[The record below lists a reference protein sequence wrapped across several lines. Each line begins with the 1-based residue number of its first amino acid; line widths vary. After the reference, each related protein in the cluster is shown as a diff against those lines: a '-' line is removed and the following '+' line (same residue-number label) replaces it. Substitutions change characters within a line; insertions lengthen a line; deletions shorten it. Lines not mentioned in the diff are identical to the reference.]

1 MLQKKKGRS
10 PALVVLLCM
19 AAVAMLATAANGEQ
33 ARTTRQGS
41 PPQLTSG
48 DQSDW
53 SSHNVDLY
61 NSRYSPLDQINT
73 STVEHLTQKW
83 MFSVG
88 SDDNIGQVT
97 PLVVGGVMYLHAP
110 AMLFALNAATGES
123 IWTLELDTAHPS
135 PVRGPAYA
143 DGKIYM
149 YNGST
154 LVAVDRETGE
164 LVDSFGDGGVLPIVG
179 AALQSKYPDTY
190 PPTLDPYTIGYRIT
204 TPPAYHDNTLYV
216 GAALSEGHIPGGL
229 VIATDATTGA
239 IKWVFNT
246 IPQRPQDDGWDIA
259 QDSWGTGAKA
269 GGGIW
274 TQPAIDVEL
283 GMVYVNSGNPSP
295 DYDGSARH
303 GMNLFTNS
311 TIALDMETGEMAWY
325 YQTVHHD
332 LWDWDNVTGP
342 VLFDVT
348 REGETIKGV
357 SGLLLS
363 SVRTKPRFNPS
374 YERRRC
380 AFVASWLSAAGASTG
395 QGSAQRS
402 AGGGV
407 ALTRAERGG
416 IRRLGCRS
424 PSTLILRGGTASDC
438 RRIFGPS
445 REHARL
451 RATMVNARGDAN
463 RWYGP
468 VWPAPVVGVSPRR
481 SDRCAILSRG
491 SPPGEITVQWSPR
504 GYAAMRVS
512 ATKGRSSRHTRHTIR
527 ASRLAIAAVAM
538 FAPRRAAIARAQVRN
553 GVVF

>member
-1 MLQKKKGRS
+1 MCTMCEQLCPDARS
-10 PALVVLLCM
+10 RGGVRVCKCLRIG
-19 AAVAMLATAANGEQ
+19 TE
-33 ARTTRQGS
+33 R
-41 PPQLTSG
+41 
-48 DQSDW
+48 
-53 SSHNVDLY
+53 NVDLGVTHEFC
-61 NSRYSPLDQINT
+61 RYLGGYP
-73 STVEHLTQKW
+73 E
-83 MFSVG
+83 
-88 SDDNIGQVT
+88 
-97 PLVVGGVMYLHAP
+97 VV
-110 AMLFALNAATGES
+110 
-123 IWTLELDTAHPS
+123 
-135 PVRGPAYA
+135 R
-143 DGKIYM
+143 
-149 YNGST
+149 
-154 LVAVDRETGE
+154 
-164 LVDSFGDGGVLPIVG
+164 
-179 AALQSKYPDTY
+179 
-190 PPTLDPYTIGYRIT
+190 
-204 TPPAYHDNTLYV
+204 
-216 GAALSEGHIPGGL
+216 PG
-229 VIATDATTGA
+229 
-239 IKWVFNT
+239 
-246 IPQRPQDDGWDIA
+246 
-259 QDSWGTGAKA
+259 
-269 GGGIW
+269 
-274 TQPAIDVEL
+274 
-283 GMVYVNSGNPSP
+283 
-295 DYDGSARH
+295 
-303 GMNLFTNS
+303 
-311 TIALDMETGEMAWY
+311 
-325 YQTVHHD
+325 
-332 LWDWDNVTGP
+332 
-342 VLFDVT
+342 
-348 REGETIKGV
+348 GV

>member
-1 MLQKKKGRS
+1 MRF
-10 PALVVLLCM
+10 
-19 AAVAMLATAANGEQ
+19 AVAAWLAPVALGIAPTAGYAQNPHP
-33 ARTTRQGS
+33 RF
-41 PPQLTSG
+41 
-48 DQSDW
+48 
-53 SSHNVDLY
+53 DLA
-61 NSRYSPLDQINT
+61 
-73 STVEHLTQKW
+73 
-83 MFSVG
+83 
-88 SDDNIGQVT
+88 
-97 PLVVGGVMYLHAP
+97 GGVTWLDTTEIVKAP
-110 AMLFALNAATGES
+110 AA
-123 IWTLELDTAHPS
+123 
-135 PVRGPAYA
+135 
-143 DGKIYM
+143 
-149 YNGST
+149 
-154 LVAVDRETGE
+154 
-164 LVDSFGDGGVLPIVG
+164 
-179 AALQSKYPDTY
+179 
-190 PPTLDPYTIGYRIT
+190 
-204 TPPAYHDNTLYV
+204 
-216 GAALSEGHIPGGL
+216 
-229 VIATDATTGA
+229 
-239 IKWVFNT
+239 
-246 IPQRPQDDGWDIA
+246 GWA
-259 QDSWGTGAKA
+259 
-269 GGGIW
+269 
-274 TQPAIDVEL
+274 
-283 GMVYVNSGNPSP
+283 
-295 DYDGSARH
+295 
-303 GMNLFTNS
+303 
-311 TIALDMETGEMAWY
+311 
-325 YQTVHHD
+325 
-332 LWDWDNVTGP
+332 
-342 VLFDVT
+342 
-348 REGETIKGV
+348 V

>member
-1 MLQKKKGRS
+1 MCRLPHS
-10 PALVVLLCM
+10 TPLLFRPGKR
-19 AAVAMLATAANGEQ
+19 AVAWHSQYQREASRTRRSDRPIQDFVAAPTHVHRRGF
-33 ARTTRQGS
+33 
-41 PPQLTSG
+41 L
-48 DQSDW
+48 
-53 SSHNVDLY
+53 L
-61 NSRYSPLDQINT
+61 
-73 STVEHLTQKW
+73 ST
-83 MFSVG
+83 
-88 SDDNIGQVT
+88 
-97 PLVVGGVMYLHAP
+97 
-110 AMLFALNAATGES
+110 
-123 IWTLELDTAHPS
+123 
-135 PVRGPAYA
+135 
-143 DGKIYM
+143 
-149 YNGST
+149 
-154 LVAVDRETGE
+154 
-164 LVDSFGDGGVLPIVG
+164 
-179 AALQSKYPDTY
+179 
-190 PPTLDPYTIGYRIT
+190 
-204 TPPAYHDNTLYV
+204 
-216 GAALSEGHIPGGL
+216 
-229 VIATDATTGA
+229 
-239 IKWVFNT
+239 
-246 IPQRPQDDGWDIA
+246 
-259 QDSWGTGAKA
+259 
-269 GGGIW
+269 
-274 TQPAIDVEL
+274 
-283 GMVYVNSGNPSP
+283 
-295 DYDGSARH
+295 
-303 GMNLFTNS
+303 
-311 TIALDMETGEMAWY
+311 
-325 YQTVHHD
+325 
-332 LWDWDNVTGP
+332 
-342 VLFDVT
+342 
-348 REGETIKGV
+348 GV

>member
-1 MLQKKKGRS
+1 MRH
-10 PALVVLLCM
+10 LL
-19 AAVAMLATAANGEQ
+19 
-33 ARTTRQGS
+33 
-41 PPQLTSG
+41 
-48 DQSDW
+48 
-53 SSHNVDLY
+53 
-61 NSRYSPLDQINT
+61 
-73 STVEHLTQKW
+73 
-83 MFSVG
+83 
-88 SDDNIGQVT
+88 
-97 PLVVGGVMYLHAP
+97 
-110 AMLFALNAATGES
+110 
-123 IWTLELDTAHPS
+123 
-135 PVRGPAYA
+135 
-143 DGKIYM
+143 
-149 YNGST
+149 
-154 LVAVDRETGE
+154 
-164 LVDSFGDGGVLPIVG
+164 
-179 AALQSKYPDTY
+179 
-190 PPTLDPYTIGYRIT
+190 
-204 TPPAYHDNTLYV
+204 
-216 GAALSEGHIPGGL
+216 
-229 VIATDATTGA
+229 
-239 IKWVFNT
+239 
-246 IPQRPQDDGWDIA
+246 
-259 QDSWGTGAKA
+259 
-269 GGGIW
+269 
-274 TQPAIDVEL
+274 
-283 GMVYVNSGNPSP
+283 
-295 DYDGSARH
+295 
-303 GMNLFTNS
+303 
-311 TIALDMETGEMAWY
+311 
-325 YQTVHHD
+325 
-332 LWDWDNVTGP
+332 
-342 VLFDVT
+342 
-348 REGETIKGV
+348 GV